1 MNIYIAP
8 AKLVIMAIILCNCLI
23 SFSKNKIL
31 TKCYFI
37 VSSIFSLVGIV
48 WILLIRS
55 RFHYLLNKQ
64 GNLHNFE
71 LDFITWAVEKFDTFA
86 IPSIVINSILIL
98 GLFLYLLLNKGRGGF
113 VWENTTGFVVSI
125 MILNF
130 FTSICYG
137 FETINKIF
145 DVAKFITQIATAE
158 FFVLHIP
165 LIVKR
170 MIRSK
175 YNIDK

>member
-8 AKLVIMAIILCNCLI
+8 ATLVIIAVILCNCII

-31 TKCYFI
+31 TKCYLI

-55 RFHYLLNKQ
+55 RFNYLLNKQ
-64 GNLHNFE
+64 GNSRNFE
-71 LDFITWAVEKFDTFA
+71 LDFITWAVEKFDAFA

-98 GLFLYLLLNKGRGGF
+98 GHLFYLLFNKGRGGL

-130 FTSICYG
+130 LTSIWYG

-145 DVAKFITQIATAE
+145 DVAKFITQIAIAE

-170 MIRSK
+170 MLRSK
-175 YNIDK
+175 YNID